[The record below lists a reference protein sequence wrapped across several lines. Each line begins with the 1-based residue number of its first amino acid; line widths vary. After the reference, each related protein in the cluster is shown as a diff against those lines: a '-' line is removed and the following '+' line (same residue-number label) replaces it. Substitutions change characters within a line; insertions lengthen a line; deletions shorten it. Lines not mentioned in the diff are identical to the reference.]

1 VLLAVVWVKK
11 RPSHE
16 TLRYYIFIIEH
27 ATVCLRLEIC
37 RGIAE
42 DFVYLQCQEVFKSTL
57 PLVVDDSMLCSTSLP
72 PSPSA
77 IHTSS
82 I

>member
-27 ATVCLRLEIC
+27 ATVCLRLEFC

-42 DFVYLQCQEVFKSTL
+42 DFVYL
-57 PLVVDDSMLCSTSLP
+57 
-72 PSPSA
+72 
-77 IHTSS
+77 
-82 I
+82 